1 MKQWKAIALA
11 LVMCAGLS
19 GAAWAQPQ
27 AWGHQDWQS
36 NYRRD
41 AGRERDRRDHD
52 RRRGDRDDRD
62 RNGYYGWGHVR
73 GDGDG
78 DRDDG
83 NRGRYGTHDYGNYGW
98 YEYGH

>member
-1 MKQWKAIALA
+1 MKQWKRITSV

-27 AWGHQDWQS
+27 GWEHQNRQS

-41 AGRERDRRDHD
+41 VGHDRNRDDHD

-62 RNGYYGWGHVR
+62 RSGYYGWGHIR
-73 GDGDG
+73 GDR

-83 NRGRYGTHDYGNYGW
+83 RYRYDGYGNYGW
-98 YEYGH
+98 YGYGR

>member
-27 AWGHQDWQS
+27 AWGHQDRQS
-36 NYRRD
+36 NYGRD
-41 AGRERDRRDHD
+41 AGHERDQPDHN

-62 RNGYYGWGHVR
+62 RNGSYGWGRVR
-73 GDGDG
+73 GDGDRDG
-78 DRDDG
+78 D
-83 NRGRYGTHDYGNYGW
+83 NYGRYGNYDYGSYGW
-98 YEYGH
+98 HGFGR